1 MNIVGL
7 SGCGMSLGFRQQRA
21 SGNGFVVVDTNV
33 GGEGIVC
40 SPIRVVDVTKCDLS
54 IIQFR

>member
-1 MNIVGL
+1 
-7 SGCGMSLGFRQQRA
+7 MSLGLRQQRA

-40 SPIRVVDVTKCDLS
+40 SPTRVVDVTQCDLS